1 MAGRKAGFRHNED
14 TRTKIQ
20 ATQIINRLMQHV
32 MSDAPIMDASQV
44 NAAKT
49 LLGKT
54 LPDLAA
60 VQHSGD
66 ADQPLRMIFE
76 RRVIKAG
83 E

>member
-14 TRTKIQ
+14 TRAKIQ
-20 ATQIINRLMQHV
+20 ATQLINRLMQHV
-32 MSDAPIMDASQV
+32 MSDAPLMDASQV

-49 LLGKT
+49 LLGKA

-66 ADQPLRMIFE
+66 AEQPLRMIFE
-76 RRVIKAG
+76 RRVVKP

>member
-14 TRTKIQ
+14 TRAKIQ

>member
-14 TRTKIQ
+14 TRAKIQ
-20 ATQIINRLMQHV
+20 ATLIIKRLMEHV
-32 MSDAPIMDASQV
+32 MADAPLMDASQV

-66 ADQPLRMIFE
+66 ADAPMRMIFE
-76 RRVIKAG
+76 RRVVKADK
-83 E
+83 

>member
-1 MAGRKAGFRHNED
+1 
-14 TRTKIQ
+14 
-20 ATQIINRLMQHV
+20 